1 MGVVIREA
9 DLERDRQVMVDLLRS
24 TRGHDEASHPYEAR
38 AEWLYLKNPAGR
50 ATAWLVADEKT
61 GQAAGFTV
69 GLPRRMRVEGRDRT
83 CWNCGDFSIAV
94 KYRTLG
100 VAAKLRRGAKES
112 VDAGRVDFLYA
123 HPNERMLSVHQQVGH
138 HVIGRMERYAKPL
151 RARTRVIARLGRGV
165 IGRGVATA
173 ADAALAL
180 LSSGRM
186 THKEYDWEVRPA
198 VEFGDEFADLYA
210 RTAGRWPVSGVRD
223 GVYLRWRYGEN
234 PLHRSEVLH
243 LRTRAGRLAGWIV
256 FSLDEYER
264 TMRVY
269 DLLCESEDG
278 LAADMVRLL
287 AREARRRGAETLSS
301 IAFAGSGYVED
312 LRIAGLRPRADAT
325 SSVVAYAPA
334 GGDLART
341 VLDGTKWY
349 MTVGDRDV

>member
-1 MGVVIREA
+1 MGVLIREA
-9 DLERDRQVMVDLLRS
+9 DLLKDRAVMVELLRT
-24 TRGHDEASHPYEAR
+24 TRGHDEASYPYEAR
-38 AEWLYLKNPAGR
+38 AEWLYSKNPAGA
-50 ATAWLVADEKT
+50 ATAWLVVDEKS
-61 GQAAGFTV
+61 GQVAGFTV

-83 CWNCGDFSIAV
+83 CWNCGDFSVAV

-100 VAAKLRRGAKES
+100 VAAKLRRGAKEG

-123 HPNERMLSVHQQVGH
+123 HPNERMLAVHRQVGH
-138 HVIGRMERYAKPL
+138 HVIGRMDRHAKPL
-151 RARTRVIARLGRGV
+151 RARAKVLARLGHGV

-180 LSSGRM
+180 LGSGRM
-186 THKEYDWEVRPA
+186 AHKEYDWEVRPA
-198 VEFGDEFADLYA
+198 AEFGDEFADLYA

-223 GVYLRWRYGEN
+223 DVYLSWRYGEN
-234 PLHRSEVLH
+234 PLHRSEVIN

-256 FSLDEYER
+256 FSLDADGR
-264 TMRVY
+264 TARVH
-269 DLLCESEDG
+269 DFLCESEDG
-278 LAADMVRLL
+278 LGGDMVRLV

-301 IAFAGSGYVED
+301 IAFASSGYVED
-312 LRIAGLRPRADAT
+312 LRAAGLRPRTDAT